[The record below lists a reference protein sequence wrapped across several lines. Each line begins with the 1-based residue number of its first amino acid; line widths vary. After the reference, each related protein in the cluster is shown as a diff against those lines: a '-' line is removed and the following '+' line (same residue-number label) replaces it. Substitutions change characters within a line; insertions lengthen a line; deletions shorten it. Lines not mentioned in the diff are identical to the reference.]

1 MPDHGTDEKLDRQLR
16 RAFAAQAAPADDAAF
31 LARVRAGVEGVE
43 RNQRWARAAA
53 LALLAL
59 CVVAATPWVV
69 EFSLMLAQAALSPV
83 GALCAVVTSLTASVL
98 ALRTMR

>member
-43 RNQRWARAAA
+43 RNQRGARAAA

-59 CVVAATPWVV
+59 CVVAATPPPGGK
-69 EFSLMLAQAALSPV
+69 A
-83 GALCAVVTSLTASVL
+83 
-98 ALRTMR
+98 RIR